1 MMPDDVKSMPESQ
14 LAGLAENVRE
24 KILRSVS
31 KNGGHLAASLGTVE
45 LTIAL
50 LRTFDPPKDKVLWDV
65 GHQAYAW
72 KILTGRGDAFGTL
85 RKHNGISGFPNPLE
99 SQYDAFIAGHAG
111 SALAAATGMAA
122 ARDRL
127 GGGHVVAVIGDA
139 SLTNGESLEALN
151 NCASLTDRLIVIVN
165 DNAMAISKN
174 VGGLARML
182 GRILSS
188 VRYNRVKAAA
198 ERVGHRMRL
207 TFLRSLYHHIE
218 QVVKSFWLK
227 NSLFETLGLRYV
239 GPVDG
244 HDLKALS
251 SALMVAKEDKRP
263 VLIHVVTTKGKGFA
277 PAERNPTVW
286 HGVGP
291 FDVDSALTGEPSNV
305 DVQIASKTWSDVFGD
320 AMIEAARKDDKVCA
334 VVAAMKD
341 GTGLAEFAKE
351 FPDRFFDVGICEEMA
366 VTFAAGLAKSGM
378 KPVVAIYSTFLQRSI
393 GQIQHDVC
401 LQKLPVVF
409 AVDRAGC
416 VGADGFTHHGMYD
429 IALLKPLAGMK
440 ILAPTCAE
448 DLKESF
454 AAALSASSPV
464 AIRYP
469 RGVAPLR
476 RDVEGSAS
484 EKPCKIRMLAVGDQV
499 QKALKVKE
507 LLASDGIAA
516 EVVPVMDV
524 KPSDVRRSGD
534 ALLVSLENGVVCG
547 GFGEGI
553 GADLTFGWPDAA
565 VCHGTVDELE
575 REHGFDAQ
583 SVASAMRQRLAER

>member
-1 MMPDDVKSMPESQ
+1 
-14 LAGLAENVRE
+14 
-24 KILRSVS
+24 
-31 KNGGHLAASLGTVE
+31 
-45 LTIAL
+45 
-50 LRTFDPPKDKVLWDV
+50 
-65 GHQAYAW
+65 
-72 KILTGRGDAFGTL
+72 
-85 RKHNGISGFPNPLE
+85 
-99 SQYDAFIAGHAG
+99 
-111 SALAAATGMAA
+111 
-122 ARDRL
+122 
-127 GGGHVVAVIGDA
+127 AVIGDA

-151 NCASLTDRLIVIVN
+151 NCASLTDRLVVIVN

-174 VGGLARML
+174 VGGIARML

-188 VRYNRVKAAA
+188 VRYNRVKAVA
-198 ERVGHRMRL
+198 ERMGHRMRL

-277 PAERNPTVW
+277 PAERNPTAW

-291 FDVDSALTGEPSNV
+291 FDIGSALAGETSKV
-305 DVQIASKTWSDVFGD
+305 DAEASPKTWSDVFGD
-320 AMIEAARKDDKVCA
+320 ALIDAARKDDKVCA

-351 FPDRFFDVGICEEMA
+351 FPERFFDVGICEEMA

-429 IALLKPLAGMK
+429 IALLKPLTGMK
-440 ILAPTCAE
+440 VLAPTSAE
-448 DLKESF
+448 GLKESLVS
-454 AAALSASSPV
+454 ALSASSPV

-469 RGVAPLR
+469 RGVAPSR
-476 RDVEGSAS
+476 RDVEGSIS
-484 EKPCKIRMLAVGDQV
+484 EKPCKVRMLAVGDQV

-524 KPSDVRRSGD
+524 KPSDVQRSGN

-547 GFGEGI
+547 GFGEGV
-553 GADLTFGWPDAA
+553 GADMKFGWPDAA
-565 VCHGTVDELE
+565 VCHGSVDELE

-583 SVASAMRQRLAER
+583 SVASAIRQRLAEK